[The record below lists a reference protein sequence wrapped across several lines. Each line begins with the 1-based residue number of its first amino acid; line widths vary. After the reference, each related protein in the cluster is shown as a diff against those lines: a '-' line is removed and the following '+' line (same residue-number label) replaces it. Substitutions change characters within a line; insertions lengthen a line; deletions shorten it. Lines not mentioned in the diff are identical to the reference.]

1 MRSAKAFATVL
12 SQPVVATGRGGSG
25 TRLLS
30 LLLQEHGVFLGNRLN
45 GSEDSIEWIRVQY
58 ESAVNKLTDGAPA
71 RGRCHESL
79 LGCAEN
85 ILAGGQWKEGQLW
98 GWKLPETMLLLP
110 EVVQAFPN
118 ARIVHLVRHP
128 VDTCLRSTHVTSRT
142 ENPVGAAT
150 LHAAYSWLGWRRDP
164 GDDDDCIRNSAS
176 WVYQV
181 QGAIQFGRELGSDRY
196 LEIRFEDLCDDAQ
209 TVSDAIAR
217 FLGIPEIAS
226 AVGGIIDS
234 KRRRNWVEGDK
245 RTREVWSIC
254 EETGKTL
261 GYDLKGTE

>member
-1 MRSAKAFATVL
+1 MRSTKDPATVL

-30 LLLQEHGVFLGNRLN
+30 MLLQEHGLFLGNRLN

-58 ESAVNKLTDGAPA
+58 ESAASKLTDGAPVC
-71 RGRCHESL
+71 GSWHEAL
-79 LGCAEN
+79 KVCAEN
-85 ILAGGQWKEGQLW
+85 ILEWGQWKEGQLW
-98 GWKLPETMLLLP
+98 GWKLPETMLILP

-142 ENPVGAAT
+142 DHPVGAAT
-150 LHAAYSWLGWRRDP
+150 LRAAYAWLGWCKDP
-164 GDDDDCIRNSAS
+164 GDDDDYIRNSAS

-181 QGAIQFGRELGSDRY
+181 QGAIQFGRELGSNRY
-196 LEIRFEDLCDDAQ
+196 LEIRFEDLCADAQ

-217 FLGIPEIAS
+217 FLDIPETAS

-234 KRRRNWVEGDK
+234 KRRRSWVEGDK
-245 RTREVWSIC
+245 RALEVWSIC
-254 EETGKTL
+254 EETGKSL
-261 GYDLKGTE
+261 GYDLKWAE